1 MVSLETAPKP
11 EYTPNSDELNEAIAA
26 LLKES
31 VVPASNKKTFKAL
44 QSDNPNWKLTERR
57 VQKYLKKQKKAIK
70 AAAAADATT
79 AVDEDDDDES
89 VVSVASS
96 VGESMRKARK
106 TASNAGKKVKGMFSP
121 GGKSASKRMS
131 GLFRKKKSNEE
142 SEKEEEERGLPL
154 EIGKP
159 AEDEQNL
166 LGDWGAGVED
176 EEEPEPFAPEEPTE
190 TDPSPEAPST
200 PEKVPLVIEQI
211 TIPDTAQPS
220 DEVEPPK
227 TDSPP
232 PTSAREMQV
241 YEDDN
246 TGHVEKA
253 DLCGSGC
260 VIL

>member
-1 MVSLETAPKP
+1 MVSPETAPKP
-11 EYTPNSDELNEAIAA
+11 EYTPNPDELNEAIAA
-26 LLKES
+26 LLKEN
-31 VVPASNKKTFKAL
+31 VVPATNKQTFKAL

-70 AAAAADATT
+70 AAAADATT

-106 TASNAGKKVKGMFSP
+106 SASNAGKKVKGMFSP

-142 SEKEEEERGLPL
+142 VEGEKEEAGVPL

-166 LGDWGAGVED
+166 LGDWGAGVEE
-176 EEEPEPFAPEEPTE
+176 EEEPEPFAPEKPTE
-190 TDPSPEAPST
+190 TDPSPEVPPT
-200 PEKVPLVIEQI
+200 PEEVPSVIEQI
-211 TIPDTAQPS
+211 AIPDAVQPS
-220 DEVEPPK
+220 EEVEPPK
-227 TDSPP
+227 TDAPP
-232 PTSAREMQV
+232 QTSAKEMQV

-260 VIL
+260 IIL